1 MSHQSPTQTP
11 RPIAV
16 GSWVLYDLANTIF
29 SFNIVSAYLSVW
41 VTRVMGGTD
50 GQYAYTLSISM
61 AIIFV
66 MSPLLGA
73 LTDQVPRRMPFL
85 LVSTLICVGFTLQLG
100 SGSLRQTLT
109 YFIIANVAYQAGLQ
123 FYDALL
129 PEVST
134 EANRGRISGIGV
146 GIGYM
151 GSFLGLA
158 VAAVI
163 LGRGSEALPLVE
175 QVGRFR
181 NVFVAT
187 GILFLVFAIPCFLFV
202 KERGRLDKR
211 FSPASLADAV
221 RQVGTTFRHTRRY
234 PGLLRF
240 LIGRVFYTDAVN
252 TVIFFLFIYITDEV
266 GFQLET
272 ANIMLG
278 IALAFAVVGG
288 LTWGRVVDRI
298 GPKRTLLVVL
308 RLWMIV
314 FLWIALVAFLP
325 IPIWTFWPVPI
336 LAGIAMGGTWTADR
350 PLMLRLTPPA
360 RIGEFYG
367 LYGMVGRFSAI
378 IGPILWAII
387 VDELGLGRPTAILT
401 LLVVIVISYFILKP
415 LSDEPRDWPEEDR
428 IPR

>member
-211 FSPASLADAV
+211 FSPASLANAV